1 MCLILVSLVP
11 IFVHVD
17 GVAAR
22 PLARQQ
28 LILLMFPKPSHHTP
42 YFYTEDTDMI
52 QKRECTI
59 FGWKTPDQISIQLLV
74 KLWGTHFGYVLNT
87 TLFVDLGQIETGQ

>member
-52 QKRECTI
+52 QKSECTI
-59 FGWKTPDQISIQLLV
+59 FGWKTCYQIPDQISIQLLV
-74 KLWGTHFGYVLNT
+74 KA
-87 TLFVDLGQIETGQ
+87 

>member
-1 MCLILVSLVP
+1 MHYFAQFMFMYDVYVMYVDIVNIEMCLILVSLVP

-74 KLWGTHFGYVLNT
+74 KL
-87 TLFVDLGQIETGQ
+87 

>member
-52 QKRECTI
+52 QKSECTI
-59 FGWKTPDQISIQLLV
+59 FGWKTCHQIPDQSSIQLLV
-74 KLWGTHFGYVLNT
+74 KA
-87 TLFVDLGQIETGQ
+87 

>member
-52 QKRECTI
+52 QK
-59 FGWKTPDQISIQLLV
+59 TPDQISIQLLV
-74 KLWGTHFGYVLNT
+74 KAWGTHFGYVLNT